1 MMPETATECD
11 ERLIKIAA
19 VYVLE
24 RGMPLQFA
32 IELLSDRLKDKTEIN
47 ERLTQFLSYVFAGK
61 SPL

>member
-1 MMPETATECD
+1 MPETATECD
-11 ERLIKIAA
+11 ERLVKIAA

>member
-11 ERLIKIAA
+11 ERLVKIAA

>member
-11 ERLIKIAA
+11 ERLVKIAA

-24 RGMPLQFA
+24 RGMPIEFA
-32 IELLSDRLKDKTEIN
+32 LELLTDRLKNKTEISD
-47 ERLTQFLSYVFAGK
+47 RLTQFLSYVFAGK

>member
-1 MMPETATECD
+1 MIPETATECD
-11 ERLIKIAA
+11 ERLVKIAA

>member
-11 ERLIKIAA
+11 ERLVKIAA
-19 VYVLE
+19 IYVLE

>member
-11 ERLIKIAA
+11 ERLVKIAA

-61 SPL
+61 TPL